1 MCSLWRII
9 WANPSPERRRR
20 RHIWA
25 TVVFWPTQCCC
36 QLRWGHVIPDI
47 NCYPRFWYAHIPDMP
62 FIITLQLLHSWDA
75 AFIAFFQFLA
85 WSVPS
90 VTLWHNS
97 FVKMTMQCR
106 IRWQQITILE
116 ILILISQT
124 VCVWIWKLA
133 IFEIL
138 CSGFVLGFQC
148 PLSTSSLCRG
158 QTAETANSGAYFPD
172 TDHSSRGGYSVLARG
187 GGNKKLMM
195 KNKDFCALHT
205 MDSD

>member
-9 WANPSPERRRR
+9 WANPSPGRRRR

-75 AFIAFFQFLA
+75 AFIAYFQFLA

-97 FVKMTMQCR
+97 FVKRTMQCR
-106 IRWQQITILE
+106 IRWQQITILDTFLSNCMCVNME
-116 ILILISQT
+116 ISNIWNIVFRFCPGFPVSTVHFLVVPRPDSGDSQQRS
-124 VCVWIWKLA
+124 
-133 IFEIL
+133 IFPWHWP
-138 CSGFVLGFQC
+138 Q
-148 PLSTSSLCRG
+148 
-158 QTAETANSGAYFPD
+158 QQ
-172 TDHSSRGGYSVLARG
+172 GGIFCIREG
-187 GGNKKLMM
+187 GENKKLMM